1 LTAYHW
7 GADESTPHLES
18 SSLPSAFPTIGA
30 WPPIFPGS
38 EGAVVVQIRST
49 TTEVN
54 TDTTGPRCPGCQQRD
69 DLIAELQRLL
79 RQAQSAL
86 QKLRDR
92 VSRNA
97 TNSSIPPSA
106 NPPDAPKLNSG
117 KKSSGRKRGGQPG
130 HPPANRQRLPPEQ
143 LADPPIDCLPT
154 NCEHCNAQL
163 SGVDNQA
170 FPHQVTE
177 IPPIMPETR
186 EYLRHTLDCP
196 HCGHSTRGQLPA
208 GVSESAFG
216 PRLQALIGLCTG
228 SYHLSKRQT
237 EELLTTALNVPICLG
252 SICRVE
258 QHLSAALAA
267 PVAEA
272 LEHLR
277 ASDVA
282 YTDETSWK
290 QQPDKA
296 WLWVGA
302 TDDVAVFLVREKR
315 DRASAFALLGK
326 DFLGTVV
333 SDRFATYN
341 KFAYRQICWS
351 HLDRDWQAFSD
362 RPGPS
367 HDIGEH
373 LLELTDHM
381 FALWHRVRAGT
392 LDRGIFRFK
401 MRGLRHDVVHWLRQG
416 ATCAH
421 ATTAGTCREIL
432 KVEANLWT
440 FVNVEGVEPTNN
452 AAERALRQAV
462 LWRKKSFGTR
472 GPAGSQY
479 VERILT
485 VVASCRLQGRNT
497 LEYLTEVCQAAH
509 KNKPVPSLLPK
520 PRHRVS
526 A

>member
-1 LTAYHW
+1 V
-7 GADESTPHLES
+7 
-18 SSLPSAFPTIGA
+18 
-30 WPPIFPGS
+30 PPIFPGG
-38 EGAVVVQIRST
+38 EGAVVVQTAST
-49 TTEVN
+49 TTDFDA
-54 TDTTGPRCPGCQQRD
+54 DTTSPRCPGCRQRD
-69 DLIAELQRLL
+69 GLIAQL
-79 RQAQSAL
+79 RQQL
-86 QKLRDR
+86 QQAESQLQQLRER
-92 VSRNA
+92 LGRNA

-106 NPPDAPKLNSG
+106 NPLDAPKPNAD
-117 KKSSGRKRGGQPG
+117 KKPTGRKRGGQPG
-130 HPPANRQRLPPEQ
+130 HPPANRQRVPREQ
-143 LADPPIDCLPT
+143 LAEPPIDCLPK
-154 NCEHCNAQL
+154 NCEHCDAKL
-163 SGVDNQA
+163 SGVDRQA
-170 FPHQVTE
+170 LPHQVTE
-177 IPPIMPETR
+177 IPPITPETR
-186 EYLRHTLDCP
+186 EYLRHTLKCP
-196 HCGHSTRGQLPA
+196 DCGHWTRGPLPA

-237 EELLTTALNVPICLG
+237 EEFLTTALNAPIALG

-282 YTDETSWK
+282 YADETSWK

-302 TDDVAVFLVREKR
+302 TDDVAVFLVRAKR
-315 DRASAFALLGK
+315 DGASAVALLGE
-326 DFLGTVV
+326 DFQGTVV
-333 SDRFATYN
+333 SDRYATYN
-341 KFAYRQICWS
+341 QFERRQICWS

-362 RPGPS
+362 RDGPS
-367 HDIGEH
+367 HEIGEH
-373 LLELTDHM
+373 LLELTDQM
-381 FALWHRVRAGT
+381 FAKWHRVRDGT
-392 LDRGIFRFK
+392 LDRGLFRFK

-416 ATCAH
+416 SNCAH

-432 KVEANLWT
+432 KVEPDLWT
-440 FVNVEGVEPTNN
+440 FVTVEGVEPTNN

-472 GPAGSQY
+472 SQAGSQY

-509 KNKPVPSLLPK
+509 ENKPVPSLLPK
-520 PRHRVS
+520 PSPRAS